1 MEEEKKIPEGE
12 SSMGNGKSAIN
23 NEQTPNNET
32 KSEIENQKSTIEMEP
47 HIHPHIHHEKKWKDY
62 LFEFLMLF
70 LAVSGGFFAEN
81 IREHSVENKRAK
93 VFAESMLEDLKADT
107 VELNYESHYLNYA
120 SGNVD
125 TLLQL
130 LSSANPQNI
139 SSGKLYWYGL
149 WGGASFDFVPN
160 DATFQQMKSSGVL
173 RYFTNKKLSDEVS
186 KYDQL
191 CRNIQLEM
199 NEDRE
204 IYVEVRKLRA
214 QIFEFRYNNAA
225 NDIYQANRIS
235 FDQHRIDSFIN
246 SNPPLLTYD
255 KIIFN
260 QYAELVRSRF
270 FNRKTKFINSLLQH
284 AVDLIN
290 ELEKNYS

>member
-1 MEEEKKIPEGE
+1 
-12 SSMGNGKSAIN
+12 
-23 NEQTPNNET
+23 
-32 KSEIENQKSTIEMEP
+32 MEP
-47 HIHPHIHHEKKWKDY
+47 HIHSHIHHEKKWKDY

-93 VFAESMLEDLKADT
+93 VFAESMLNDLKADT
-107 VELNYESHYLNYA
+107 AELNVASLYLNYA
-120 SGNVD
+120 SGYVD

-130 LSSANPQNI
+130 LSSASPQNI

-149 WGGASFDFVPN
+149 WGGAHFSFVPN

-191 CRNIQLEM
+191 SRNIQLEM
-199 NEDRE
+199 NEDRG

-225 NDIYQANRIS
+225 NDIYQASRSYPDI
-235 FDQHRIDSFIN
+235 HKIDSFIN

-270 FNRKTKFINSLLQH
+270 LHGDARSIDTLLQQ
-284 AVDLIN
+284 AVVLIK
-290 ELEKNYS
+290 ELKRIYKLP

>member
-1 MEEEKKIPEGE
+1 MSEEEQLAMGDEPPA
-12 SSMGNGKSAIN
+12 SSNKPSASDV
-23 NEQTPNNET
+23 T
-32 KSEIENQKSTIEMEP
+32 KSENENQKAEIIMEP
-47 HIHPHIHHEKKWKDY
+47 HIHPHIHHDKKWKDY

-107 VELNYESHYLNYA
+107 TELNSVSHYLNLA

-130 LSSANPQNI
+130 LSSASPQNI

-149 WGGASFDFVPN
+149 WGGAHFSFVPN

-173 RYFTNKKLSDEVS
+173 RYFTNKNLSDEVS

-191 CRNIQLEM
+191 VRNIQLEM

-225 NDIYQANRIS
+225 NDIYQANRNS
-235 FDQHRIDSFIN
+235 LDQQRIDSFIN
-246 SNPPLLTYD
+246 SDPPLLTYD

-270 FNRKTKFINSLLQH
+270 LRGDARSIDTLLQH
-284 AVDLIN
+284 AVVLIP
-290 ELEKNYS
+290 EIKKIYKLP